1 MIGDVD
7 VRGEEQ
13 VLPDASSRDPDADEL
28 GRDRLSN
35 TYGLMFLPLLSSWS
49 SIICSRSCA
58 CACAGENVCQPFFC
72 DMNEDA
78 AVDVDLLLLSRPPC
92 TVIGDIFELL
102 KPVPVFVFCMSQTFI
117 DRSSNLRAFMI
128 DNGFRV
134 HSVEA
139 ANVFPFISENSVLNS
154 K

>member
-1 MIGDVD
+1 MS
-7 VRGEEQ
+7 GEEQ

-72 DMNEDA
+72 DMDEDA
-78 AVDVDLLLLSRPPC
+78 AVDLLLLSRPC
-92 TVIGDIFELL
+92 TVMGDILELL
-102 KPVPVFVFCMSQTFI
+102 KPVPVFVFCMSHTFM
-117 DRSSNLRAFMI
+117 DRSSKRRALMI
-128 DNGFRV
+128 DSGFRV

-139 ANVFPFISENSVLNS
+139 ANVFPFISENRVLNS